1 MIELRDRSFDEF
13 IATGTSLIMFGT
25 SWCKACIPGARRLE
39 RFEYEHQIKTAKVD
53 LQKSPNVMRRYL
65 CEKVPFFILFKDG
78 EVVIRHQ
85 GNDISGFERYLK
97 GGRHDPNPP

>member
-25 SWCKACIPGARRLE
+25 SWCKACIPGMKRLE

-53 LQKSPNVMRRYL
+53 LQMCPRVMNRYL
-65 CEKVPFFILFKDG
+65 FAKVPFFIMFRDG
-78 EVVIRHQ
+78 EVIARRQ
-85 GNDISGFERYLK
+85 GNDIRGFERFLE
-97 GGRHDPNPP
+97 GGEDDPDPP